1 MFFLSASDF
10 NSLWSLQNVALSQH
24 CLEPPSFLLPLS
36 PQTFDT
42 LSVGRFCLLLF
53 ALCECKPTVYSSP
66 LEWNWGTLHM
76 ELDLS
81 LSKSSGH
88 EGEVTY
94 LTARAIQNLQ
104 NLFTAVPVANQRPP
118 SLKSITCLPGDLP
131 NSSSP
136 WEATIV
142 PSPPGSLPPVR
153 PFFLPNVIPSEE
165 PSFLLP
171 VYQKPCQLSAA
182 H

>member
-1 MFFLSASDF
+1 MWPCPSTAWSHPHSFFHYHLRPSILYLWVDSAFCSSLYVSVSLLYTLHPWNGTGEPCTWSLAFLSP
-10 NSLWSLQNVALSQH
+10 NLQ
-24 CLEPPSFLLPLS
+24 
-36 PQTFDT
+36 
-42 LSVGRFCLLLF
+42 G
-53 ALCECKPTVYSSP
+53 
-66 LEWNWGTLHM
+66 
-76 ELDLS
+76 
-81 LSKSSGH
+81 
-88 EGEVTY
+88 
-94 LTARAIQNLQ
+94 TARAIQNLQ